1 MKHAGKAQQAA
12 LRLIFLS
19 LAAVLVLLL
28 VGFLAKVVGAFV
40 VGLTAVLLTFWI
52 LFTTFTLYFFRDPE
66 PRIPTDRAAI
76 VSPAHGTVDVVDA
89 ATEVE
94 FMEGRCQRISIFL
107 NVFNVHVQRS
117 PVNGK
122 IVFQKHTEGE
132 FVSATRSDCGD
143 HNENVLLGF
152 APTDYPDEKLGVR
165 LIAGLIARRIIV
177 WAGAGETVPRSER
190 ISLIQFG
197 SRADVYLPLD
207 AKIQC
212 RLGDKVKGG
221 ETVLATFAQD

>member
-1 MKHAGKAQQAA
+1 MKHAGKAQQAGV
-12 LRLIFLS
+12 RLIFLA

-28 VGFLAKVVGAFV
+28 VGFLAKVIGAFV
-40 VGLTAVLLTFWI
+40 VGLASVLVTLWI
-52 LFTTFTLYFFRDPE
+52 LFTAFTLYFFRDPE
-66 PRIPTDRAAI
+66 PQEPPDRAAI

-94 FMEGRCQRISIFL
+94 FMGGRCQRISIFL
-107 NVFNVHVQRS
+107 NVFNVHVQRA
-117 PVNGK
+117 PVSGK
-122 IVFQKHTEGE
+122 IVFLKHAEGE
-132 FVSATRSDCGD
+132 FVSATRSDCGE

-152 APTDYPDEKLGVR
+152 APTDHPNQKLGVR

-197 SRADVYLPLD
+197 SRADVYLPLN

-221 ETVLATFAQD
+221 ETVLATFT

>member
-1 MKHAGKAQQAA
+1 MKHVGKAQSAA
-12 LRLIFLS
+12 WRLIFLS
-19 LAAVLVLLL
+19 LGAVLVLLL
-28 VGFLAKVVGAFV
+28 VGFLAKVIGGFV
-40 VGLTAVLLTFWI
+40 LGLASLLATLWI
-52 LFTTFTLYFFRDPE
+52 LFTAFTLCFFRDPE
-66 PRIPTDRAAI
+66 PQAPTDRAAI
-76 VSPAHGTVDVVDA
+76 VSPAHGTVDVVDQA
-89 ATEVE
+89 EEVE
-94 FMEGRCQRISIFL
+94 FMGGRCQRISIFL
-107 NVFNVHVQRS
+107 NVFNVHVQRA
-117 PVNGK
+117 PVSGK
-122 IVFQKHTEGE
+122 IVFQKHTDGE

-152 APTDYPDEKLGVR
+152 APTDYPNEKLGVR

-207 AKIQC
+207 AKVRC